1 MVFELQKRKLT
12 TRAAVVRVAIAAFLI
27 LQMSVSAA
35 AVEQAAP
42 FHDVSAR
49 HQYYA
54 VINDA
59 VEEKIVS
66 GVGGGAFEPDRTIAF
81 EEFVCMFGKKVSETD
96 IDAVSGD
103 SWKSKM
109 YNAAKSMNLISLYE
123 SKIQAKMTCSIGELI
138 PRIFDSLNLR
148 AYDCELWGVDRP
160 SGYSIYDG
168 NALVSAK
175 EYGFFENINFEDYTH
190 ELNRGGALQLIYN
203 IAESITGTLPVPDI
217 VSTVEVSFEQEDEWD
232 YNKVYK
238 ALKKLPSEYLTLWN
252 SVGWDMSVTTTPIS
266 ELRPSYSSYTKA
278 VGITS
283 ANNREMIFQH
293 QFGGVS
299 PHTVLHEFGHF
310 MAYQTTNYPTEIF
323 SREKEAIEDFFRSYA
338 ASSKDE
344 AFGDLFAYCVLNVDD
359 SEAMALLKETLPL
372 SYRFMKA
379 AYPEIWR

>member
-1 MVFELQKRKLT
+1 MVFELQKHKLS
-12 TRAAVVRVAIAAFLI
+12 TRAVIVRVAIAAFLV

-35 AVEQAAP
+35 AVEAAP
-42 FHDVSAR
+42 FQDVSSR

-54 VINDA
+54 VIIEA
-59 VEEKIVS
+59 VDEKVVS
-66 GVGGGAFEPDRTIAF
+66 GVGGGAFEPDRAITF

-96 IDAVSGD
+96 IDAVAGD

-109 YNAAKSMNLISLYE
+109 YNVAKSMNLISMYE
-123 SKIQAKMTCSIGELI
+123 NTIQAKMTCSIGELI
-138 PRIFDSLNLR
+138 PRVFDSLGLR

-190 ELNRGGALQLIYN
+190 ELNRGEALQLIYN

-217 VSTVEVSFEQEDEWD
+217 VSTVAVSFEQEDEWD

-238 ALKKLPSEYLTLWN
+238 SLQKLPSAYLSLWN

-323 SREKEAIEDFFRSYA
+323 TQEKEAIEEFFRSYA

-359 SEAMALLKETLPL
+359 SEAMALFKETLPL
-372 SYRFMKA
+372 SYRFMKT

>member
-1 MVFELQKRKLT
+1 MVFELQKHKLP
-12 TRAAVVRVAIAAFLI
+12 TRAVIARVAIAAFLVM
-27 LQMSVSAA
+27 QMSVSAA

-42 FHDVSAR
+42 FRDVSAR

-54 VINDA
+54 VINEA

-81 EEFVCMFGKKVSETD
+81 EEFVCMYGKKVSETD
-96 IDAVSGD
+96 IDAVAGD

-109 YNAAKSMNLISLYE
+109 YNAAKSLNLISLYE
-123 SKIQAKMTCSIGELI
+123 NNIQAKMTCSIGELI
-138 PRIFDSLNLR
+138 PRVFDSLGLR

-168 NALVSAK
+168 NALVSAR

-190 ELNRGGALQLIYN
+190 ELNRGEALQLIYN
-203 IAESITGTLPVPDI
+203 IAESITGILPVPDI

-238 ALKKLPSEYLTLWN
+238 ALKKLPSEYLSLWN

-323 SREKEAIEDFFRSYA
+323 TQEKEAIEEFFRSYA

-359 SEAMALLKETLPL
+359 SEAMALLKEALPL
-372 SYRFMKA
+372 SYRFMKT

>member
-1 MVFELQKRKLT
+1 MQKHKLS
-12 TRAAVVRVAIAAFLI
+12 TRAVIVRVAIAAFLV

-35 AVEQAAP
+35 AVEAAP
-42 FHDVSAR
+42 FQDVSSR

-54 VINDA
+54 VIIEA
-59 VEEKIVS
+59 VDGKVVS
-66 GVGGGAFEPDRTIAF
+66 GVGGGAFEPDRAITF

-96 IDAVSGD
+96 IDAVAGD

-109 YNAAKSMNLISLYE
+109 YNVAKSMNLISMYE
-123 SKIQAKMTCSIGELI
+123 NTIQAKMTCSIGELI
-138 PRIFDSLNLR
+138 PRVFDSLGLR
-148 AYDCELWGVDRP
+148 AYDCELWGVYRP

-190 ELNRGGALQLIYN
+190 ELNRGEALQLIYN

-217 VSTVEVSFEQEDEWD
+217 VSTVAVSFEQEDEWD

-238 ALKKLPSEYLTLWN
+238 SLQKLPSAYLSLWN

-323 SREKEAIEDFFRSYA
+323 TQEKEAIEEFFRSYA

-372 SYRFMKA
+372 SYRFMKT